1 MKLFVAGLPG
11 DFDNIDLKEMF
22 ELYGEIKYAQVIMD
36 RMTKKSKCFG
46 FVDMLNDEEAKE
58 TIKLLNGAKIMGK
71 KIIVQKSDE

>member
-71 KIIVQKSDE
+71 KIVVQKSDE

>member
-22 ELYGEIKYAQVIMD
+22 ELYGEIKYAQVIID

-71 KIIVQKSDE
+71 KIVVQKSDE

>member
-22 ELYGEIKYAQVIMD
+22 ELYGEIKYAQVIID

-46 FVDMLNDEEAKE
+46 FVEMLNDEEAKE

-71 KIIVQKSDE
+71 KIVVQKSDE